1 MYASLFKRVLDLAC
15 SIAALLALAP
25 LMAMVAIAVRIAMGA
40 PVLYRQPRP
49 GLRERSFTLVKFRT
63 MLPEIDRNGRL
74 LCDTER
80 LTRLGVFLRAT
91 SLDELPELWNI
102 LRGDMSLVGPRPLLE
117 RYLPF
122 YTSLEQRRHEV
133 RPGLTGWAQI
143 NGRNGLDWDERLA
156 LDVWYV
162 ENLSFGLDLQILL
175 RTIATVV
182 YRRGV
187 QVDPALESSLDEVR
201 RSALL
206 CPRGE
211 RQSA

>member
-1 MYASLFKRVLDLAC
+1 MYAKVFKRMFDLVCAIPALVLLTPVM
-15 SIAALLALAP
+15 AAI
-25 LMAMVAIAVRIAMGA
+25 AIAVRIAMGT
-40 PVLYRQPRP
+40 PVMYRQPRP

-63 MLPEIDRNGRL
+63 MLPEIDPNGRV

-80 LTRLGVFLRAT
+80 LTPLGVFLRAS

-102 LRGDMSLVGPRPLLE
+102 VRGDMSLVGPRPLLE

-122 YTSLEQRRHEV
+122 YNPQERQRHSV

-162 ENLSFGLDLQILL
+162 EHLSFTLDLQVVLK
-175 RTIATVV
+175 TIAAVAC
-182 YRRGV
+182 RRGV
-187 QVDPALESSLDEVR
+187 QVDPGLESALDEVR
-201 RSALL
+201 RTAILGA
-206 CPRGE
+206 PADA
-211 RQSA
+211 Q

>member
-1 MYASLFKRVLDLAC
+1 MYRSVFKRVLDLVC

-25 LMAMVAIAVRIAMGA
+25 LMAIIAIAVRIAMGE

-80 LTRLGVFLRAT
+80 LTPFGAFLRAT

-102 LRGDMSLVGPRPLLE
+102 MRGDMSLVGPRPLLE

-122 YTSLEQRRHEV
+122 YTSREHRRHDV

-162 ENLSFGLDLQILL
+162 ENLSFGLDLQVLL
-175 RTIATVV
+175 KTITAVV
-182 YRRGV
+182 CRRGV

-201 RSALL
+201 RTALM
-206 CPRGE
+206 CTHAE
-211 RQSA
+211 RPPA

>member
-1 MYASLFKRVLDLAC
+1 MYASAFKRVLDLVC

-25 LMAMVAIAVRIAMGA
+25 LMAIVAVAVRIALGA
-40 PVLYRQPRP
+40 PVLYWQPRP

-63 MLPEIDRNGRL
+63 MLPEIDRNGRPL
-74 LCDTER
+74 SDTER
-80 LTRLGVFLRAT
+80 LTPFGVFLRAT

-122 YTSLEQRRHEV
+122 YKSQEHRRHDV

-175 RTIATVV
+175 GTIAAVA

-201 RSALL
+201 RADL
-206 CPRGE
+206 PRSE
-211 RQSA
+211 KQSA

>member
-1 MYASLFKRVLDLAC
+1 MSSLYARVFKRVLDLVC
-15 SIAALLALAP
+15 SIPALILLAP
-25 LMAMVAIAVRIAMGA
+25 LMAAIAIAVRTAMGS

-49 GLRERSFTLVKFRT
+49 GLHERSFTIVKFRT
-63 MLPEIDRNGRL
+63 MLPELDRSGRP

-102 LRGDMSLVGPRPLLE
+102 VRGDMSLVGPRPLLE

-122 YTSLEQRRHEV
+122 YTPREQRRHEV

-143 NGRNGLDWDERLA
+143 NGRNGLGWDERLA
-156 LDVWYV
+156 LDAWYV
-162 ENLSFGLDLQILL
+162 GHLSLGLDLQILL
-175 RTIATVV
+175 KTVTAV
-182 YRRGV
+182 ARRRGV

-201 RSALL
+201 RTATTV
-206 CPRGE
+206 
-211 RQSA
+211 